1 MADSNAVR
9 QQRKRRHAAGDHTLC
24 LPSRCPALGAP
35 RTPRAGD
42 VSALERA
49 VREEFGEVDA
59 LSLQLA
65 LRLVALAE
73 GPGVGGVQAVRA
85 LGELAAAQRE
95 DGR

>member
-1 MADSNAVR
+1 
-9 QQRKRRHAAGDHTLC
+9 
-24 LPSRCPALGAP
+24 
-35 RTPRAGD
+35 
-42 VSALERA
+42 VSALEAA
-49 VREEFGEVDA
+49 VREEFGTADP

-95 DGR
+95 PR